1 MKIMWTSDL
10 ATGIEIIDA
19 QHRELFDR
27 VNRLLEACVSRRGAE
42 EVLVTL
48 RFLENYVIE
57 HFGMEEEVM
66 RMSGYEGLEQH
77 RGLHAD
83 FRSTISGLLSEVET
97 NGTGLNMV
105 VQVNRLVVDWLNQHV
120 RKADRAAAA
129 AIRGWNH
136 GA

>member
-10 ATGIEIIDA
+10 ATGIDIIDA

-42 EVLVTL
+42 EVLATL

-83 FRSTISGLLSEVET
+83 FRSTISGLVSEVET

-129 AIRGWNH
+129 AIRDWNH